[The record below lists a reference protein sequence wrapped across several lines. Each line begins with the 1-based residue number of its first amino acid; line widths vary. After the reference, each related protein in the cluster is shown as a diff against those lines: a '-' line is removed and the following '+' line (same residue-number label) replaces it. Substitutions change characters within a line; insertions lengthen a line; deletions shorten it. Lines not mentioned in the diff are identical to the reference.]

1 MDHKKFKFTKDHE
14 WLNLQE
20 DLAIVGITDYAQ
32 SQLGDIVFVEMPELS
47 SKLTASESF
56 GAIEAVKT
64 VADLFAPVSGKVI
77 EINENLDSSPDLVNS
92 DPYNEGWIVKL
103 KIDNNDEINQL
114 MNYDEY
120 QEYTLNRIEMIDIR
134 RCNRG

>member
-1 MDHKKFKFTKDHE
+1 MDYKKFKFTKDHE

-20 DLAIVGITDYAQ
+20 DLATVGITDYAQ

-47 SKLTASESF
+47 TKLTASESF

-77 EINENLDSSPDLVNS
+77 EINENLDSNPDLINS
-92 DPYNEGWIVKL
+92 DPYSKGWIVKL
-103 KIDNNDEINQL
+103 KIDNNDEISEL
-114 MNYDEY
+114 MNYDGY
-120 QEYTLNRIEMIDIR
+120 QEFTLK
-134 RCNRG
+134 GS

>member
-14 WLNLQE
+14 WLNLQG
-20 DLAIVGITDYAQ
+20 DLATVGITDYAQ

-64 VADLFAPVSGKVI
+64 VADLFAPVSGEVI

-92 DPYNEGWIVKL
+92 NPYDEGWIVKL
-103 KIDNNDEINQL
+103 KIDKNDEINKL

-120 QEYTLNRIEMIDIR
+120 QEFTLDN
-134 RCNRG
+134 

>member
-20 DLAIVGITDYAQ
+20 DLAVVGITDYAQ

-47 SKLTASESF
+47 TNLTASESF

-77 EINENLDSSPDLVNS
+77 EINENLDSSPELVNS
-92 DPYNEGWIVKL
+92 DPYTEGWIVKL
-103 KIDNNDEINQL
+103 KIDNNDEINEL

-120 QEYTLNRIEMIDIR
+120 HEYILNES
-134 RCNRG
+134 

>member
-20 DLAIVGITDYAQ
+20 DIAIVGITDYAQ
-32 SQLGDIVFVEMPELS
+32 DQLGDIVFIEMPQVS
-47 SKLTASESF
+47 TKIAASESF

-64 VADLFAPVSGKVI
+64 VADLFAPVSGEVI

-92 DPYNEGWIVKL
+92 DPYIEGWIVKL
-103 KIDNNDEINQL
+103 KVDNNDEINEL

-120 QEYTLNRIEMIDIR
+120 QEFTLDN
-134 RCNRG
+134 

>member
-92 DPYNEGWIVKL
+92 NPYNEGWIVKL
-103 KIDNNDEINQL
+103 KIDNNDEINKL

-120 QEYTLNRIEMIDIR
+120 QEFTLDN
-134 RCNRG
+134 

>member
-47 SKLTASESF
+47 TNLTASESF

-77 EINENLDSSPDLVNS
+77 EINDNLDSNPDLINS
-92 DPYNEGWIVKL
+92 DPYIEGWIVKL
-103 KIDNNDEINQL
+103 KIDNNDEINEL

-120 QEYTLNRIEMIDIR
+120 QEFTQDN
-134 RCNRG
+134 

>member
-1 MDHKKFKFTKDHE
+1 MDYKKFKFTKDHE

-20 DLAIVGITDYAQ
+20 DLATVGITDYAQ

-47 SKLTASESF
+47 AKLTASESF

-77 EINENLDSSPDLVNS
+77 EINENLDSNPDLVNS
-92 DPYNEGWIVKL
+92 DPYTKGWIVKL
-103 KIDNNDEINQL
+103 KIENNDEINEL

-120 QEYTLNRIEMIDIR
+120 QEYSSKDS
-134 RCNRG
+134 

>member
-103 KIDNNDEINQL
+103 KIDNNDEINEL

-120 QEYTLNRIEMIDIR
+120 HEYTLK
-134 RCNRG
+134 GS

>member
-14 WLNLQE
+14 WLNLQG

-47 SKLTASESF
+47 TNLTASESF

-64 VADLFAPVSGKVI
+64 VADLFAPVSGEVI

-103 KIDNNDEINQL
+103 KIDNSDEINEL

-120 QEYTLNRIEMIDIR
+120 HEYILKES
-134 RCNRG
+134 

>member
-14 WLNLQE
+14 WLNLQG

-32 SQLGDIVFVEMPELS
+32 SQLGDIVFIEMPELS
-47 SKLTASESF
+47 TKIDASESF

-64 VADLFAPVSGKVI
+64 VADLFAPVSGEVI
-77 EINENLDSSPDLVNS
+77 EINEDLDSNPDLVNS
-92 DPYNEGWIVKL
+92 DPYSEGWIVKL
-103 KIDNNDEINQL
+103 KIDNNDEINDL

-120 QEYTLNRIEMIDIR
+120 QEFTLES
-134 RCNRG
+134 

>member
-20 DLAIVGITDYAQ
+20 DIAIVGITDYAQ
-32 SQLGDIVFVEMPELS
+32 DQLGDIVFIEMPQVS
-47 SKLTASESF
+47 TKIAASESF

-64 VADLFAPVSGKVI
+64 VADLYAPVSGEVI
-77 EINENLDSSPDLVNS
+77 EINDKLDSSPDLVNS
-92 DPYNEGWIVKL
+92 DPYIEGWIVKL
-103 KIDNNDEINQL
+103 KIDNNDEINEL

-120 QEYTLNRIEMIDIR
+120 QEFTLDN
-134 RCNRG
+134 

>member
-64 VADLFAPVSGKVI
+64 VADLFAPVSGEVI

-92 DPYNEGWIVKL
+92 DPYNEGWIIKL
-103 KIDNNDEINQL
+103 KIDNNDEINEL

-120 QEYTLNRIEMIDIR
+120 HEYILN
-134 RCNRG
+134 GS

>member
-14 WLNLQE
+14 WLNLQG

-47 SKLTASESF
+47 TNLTASESF

-77 EINENLDSSPDLVNS
+77 EINDNLDSSPDLVNS

-103 KIDNNDEINQL
+103 KIDNSDEINEL

-120 QEYTLNRIEMIDIR
+120 HEFTLDN
-134 RCNRG
+134 

>member
-47 SKLTASESF
+47 SKLTVSESF

-103 KIDNNDEINQL
+103 KIDNNEELNQL

-120 QEYTLNRIEMIDIR
+120 QEFTLDN
-134 RCNRG
+134 

>member
-14 WLNLQE
+14 WLNLQG
-20 DLAIVGITDYAQ
+20 DLATVGITDYAQ

-64 VADLFAPVSGKVI
+64 VADLFAPVSGEVI

-92 DPYNEGWIVKL
+92 NPYNEGWIVKL
-103 KIDNNDEINQL
+103 KIDKNDEINKL

-120 QEYTLNRIEMIDIR
+120 QEFTLDN
-134 RCNRG
+134 

>member
-32 SQLGDIVFVEMPELS
+32 SQLGDIVFVEMPQVS
-47 SKLTASESF
+47 TKIVASESF

-64 VADLFAPVSGKVI
+64 VADLFAPVSGEVI
-77 EINENLDSSPDLVNS
+77 EINDNLDSSPDLVNS
-92 DPYNEGWIVKL
+92 DPYTEGWIVKL
-103 KIDNNDEINQL
+103 KIDNNDEINEL

-120 QEYTLNRIEMIDIR
+120 HEYILN
-134 RCNRG
+134 GS

>member
-1 MDHKKFKFTKDHE
+1 MDYKKFKFTKDHE

-47 SKLTASESF
+47 AKLTASESF

-103 KIDNNDEINQL
+103 KIDNNDEINDL

-120 QEYTLNRIEMIDIR
+120 QEFTLDN
-134 RCNRG
+134 

>member
-20 DLAIVGITDYAQ
+20 DIAIVGITDYAQ
-32 SQLGDIVFVEMPELS
+32 GQLGDIVFIEMPQVS
-47 SKLTASESF
+47 TKIAASESF

-64 VADLFAPVSGKVI
+64 VADLYAPVSGEVI
-77 EINENLDSSPDLVNS
+77 EINDNLDSSPDLVNS
-92 DPYNEGWIVKL
+92 DPYIEGWIVKL
-103 KIDNNDEINQL
+103 KIDNNDEINEL

-120 QEYTLNRIEMIDIR
+120 QEFTLDN
-134 RCNRG
+134 

>member
-1 MDHKKFKFTKDHE
+1 MDHRKFKFTKDHE
-14 WLNLQE
+14 WINLHE

-77 EINENLDSSPDLVNS
+77 EINENLDSNPDLVNS

-120 QEYTLNRIEMIDIR
+120 QEFTLDN
-134 RCNRG
+134 

>member
-103 KIDNNDEINQL
+103 KIDNNDEINEL

-120 QEYTLNRIEMIDIR
+120 HEYTLDN
-134 RCNRG
+134 

>member
-20 DLAIVGITDYAQ
+20 DIATVGITDYAQ
-32 SQLGDIVFVEMPELS
+32 GQLGDIVFIEMPQVS
-47 SKLTASESF
+47 TKIAASESF

-64 VADLFAPVSGKVI
+64 VADLYAPVSGEVI
-77 EINENLDSSPDLVNS
+77 EINDNLDSSPDLVNS
-92 DPYNEGWIVKL
+92 DPYIEGWIVKL
-103 KIDNNDEINQL
+103 KIDNNNETNEL

-120 QEYTLNRIEMIDIR
+120 QKFTLDN
-134 RCNRG
+134 

>member
-1 MDHKKFKFTKDHE
+1 MDYKKFKFTKDHE

-20 DLAIVGITDYAQ
+20 DIATVGITDYAQ
-32 SQLGDIVFVEMPELS
+32 SQLGDIVFVEMPQVS
-47 SKLTASESF
+47 TKIAASESF

-64 VADLFAPVSGKVI
+64 VADLFAPVSGEVI

-103 KIDNNDEINQL
+103 KIVNSDEINEL

-120 QEYTLNRIEMIDIR
+120 HEYILN
-134 RCNRG
+134 GS

>member
-14 WLNLQE
+14 WLNLQG

-47 SKLTASESF
+47 TNLTASQSF

-64 VADLFAPVSGKVI
+64 VADLFAPVSGEVI
-77 EINENLDSSPDLVNS
+77 EINDNLDSSPDLVNS
-92 DPYNEGWIVKL
+92 NPYNEGWIVKL
-103 KIDNNDEINQL
+103 KIDNSDEINEL

-120 QEYTLNRIEMIDIR
+120 HEYILN
-134 RCNRG
+134 GS

>member
-20 DLAIVGITDYAQ
+20 DIATVGITDYAQ
-32 SQLGDIVFVEMPELS
+32 GQLGDIVFIEMPQVS
-47 SKLTASESF
+47 TKIAASESF

-64 VADLFAPVSGKVI
+64 VADLYAPVSGEVI
-77 EINENLDSSPDLVNS
+77 EINDKLDSSPDLVNS
-92 DPYNEGWIVKL
+92 DPYIEGWIVKL
-103 KIDNNDEINQL
+103 KIDNNDEINEL

-120 QEYTLNRIEMIDIR
+120 QKFTLDN
-134 RCNRG
+134 

>member
-14 WLNLQE
+14 WLNFQE
-20 DLAIVGITDYAQ
+20 DIATVGITDYAQ
-32 SQLGDIVFVEMPELS
+32 DQLGDIVFIEMPQVS
-47 SKLTASESF
+47 TKIAASESF

-64 VADLFAPVSGKVI
+64 VADLFAPVSGEVI

-92 DPYNEGWIVKL
+92 DPYIEGWIVKL
-103 KIDNNDEINQL
+103 KVDNNDEINEL

-120 QEYTLNRIEMIDIR
+120 QEFTLDN
-134 RCNRG
+134 

>member
-20 DLAIVGITDYAQ
+20 DIATVGITDYAQ

-47 SKLTASESF
+47 AKLTASESF

-92 DPYNEGWIVKL
+92 DPYSEGWIIKL
-103 KIDNNDEINQL
+103 KIDNNDEINEL

-120 QEYTLNRIEMIDIR
+120 QKFTLDS
-134 RCNRG
+134 

>member
-32 SQLGDIVFVEMPELS
+32 SQLGDIVFVEMPDLS
-47 SKLTASESF
+47 NNLAASESF

-92 DPYNEGWIVKL
+92 DPYNKGWIVKL
-103 KIDNNDEINQL
+103 KIDNNDEINEL

-120 QEYTLNRIEMIDIR
+120 HEYILN
-134 RCNRG
+134 GS

>member
-47 SKLTASESF
+47 TNLTASESF

-64 VADLFAPVSGKVI
+64 VADLFAPVSGEVI

-103 KIDNNDEINQL
+103 KIDNSDEINEL

-120 QEYTLNRIEMIDIR
+120 HEYILN
-134 RCNRG
+134 GS